1 MQKKL
6 YLNQKFTKFINNK
19 NFEFD
24 RSKILK
30 VLSSDLLEDAY
41 KTISKWQKYQP
52 TPLESLNK
60 LREELNLKNI
70 FYKDESK
77 RFGLKSFKALGGAYA
92 VEKMT
97 KGKKDVTVSTATAG
111 NHGKS
116 VAWGAKNLGLDC
128 KIFISENVSKTRAEE
143 MRNLSAEVIRV
154 KGNYDNSLNVCK
166 KESKKN
172 NWEIIQDVAWPD
184 YELVPKLTMAGY
196 SIMIKEI
203 SVQTNEYITHIFLQ
217 AGVGGMA
224 AGLIAGVAEYFKKVP
239 KIIIVEPDNA
249 NCVMQSIENNTPTR
263 VDIRKE
269 SIMGGMSCGEV
280 SIVPWQILKNSVNNC
295 ISVSDKFVAL
305 TVAMLA
311 DKMLSDVSIV
321 GGECSTPGVTS
332 LISCC
337 NNEET
342 RSALEINE
350 NSNILLIGCEGS
362 ADVELYK
369 KLLNEGKQL
378 IELYEKIK

>member
-1 MQKKL
+1 MQKNL
-6 YLNQKFTKFINNK
+6 YLNQKFTKFINNE

-30 VLSSDLLEDAY
+30 ILNSDLLEDAY

-60 LREELNLKNI
+60 LSNELKLKNI

-92 VEKMT
+92 VEKIT
-97 KGKKDVTVSTATAG
+97 KGKKDVIVSTATAG

-116 VAWGAKNLGLDC
+116 VAWGAKNLGLNC
-128 KIFISENVSKTRAEE
+128 KIFISENVSETRAEE
-143 MRNLSAEVIRV
+143 MRNLNADVIRV
-154 KGNYDNSLNVCK
+154 KGNYEDSLNFCK
-166 KESKKN
+166 EESKKN

-196 SIMIKEI
+196 STIIKEI
-203 SVQTNEYITHIFLQ
+203 TVQTNEYITHIFLQ

-224 AGLIAGVAEYFKKVP
+224 AGLVAGVANYFKKVP
-239 KIIIVEPDNA
+239 KIIIVEPENA
-249 NCVMQSIENNTPTR
+249 NCVMQSIENNTPTS
-263 VDIRKE
+263 VDIKKE

-280 SIVPWQILKNSVNNC
+280 SLVPWQILKNSVNNC
-295 ISVSDKFVAL
+295 VSVSDKFVSQ

-311 DKMLSDVSIV
+311 DKIVCDISIE
-321 GGECSTPGVTS
+321 GGECSTPGITS

-337 NNEET
+337 NNDET
-342 RSALEINE
+342 KSALEINE

-362 ADVELYK
+362 AD
-369 KLLNEGKQL
+369 
-378 IELYEKIK
+378 IELYQKLLSEGKKLI

>member
-1 MQKKL
+1 MQKNL
-6 YLNQKFTKFINNK
+6 YLNQKFTKFINNE

-30 VLSSDLLEDAY
+30 ILNSDLLEDAY

-60 LREELNLKNI
+60 LSKELELKNI

-92 VEKMT
+92 VEKIT
-97 KGKKDVTVSTATAG
+97 KGRKDITVSTATAG

-116 VAWGAKNLGLDC
+116 VAWGAKNLGLNC
-128 KIFISENVSKTRAEE
+128 KIFISGNVSETRARE
-143 MRNLSAEVIRV
+143 MRSLNAEVIRV
-154 KGNYDNSLNVCK
+154 KGNYEDSLNKCK
-166 KESKKN
+166 EESKKN
-172 NWEIIQDVAWPD
+172 NWEIIQDVAWPN

-196 SIMIKEI
+196 STMIKEI

-224 AGLIAGVAEYFKKVP
+224 AGLVAGVANYFKKVP
-239 KIIIVEPDNA
+239 KIIIVEPENA
-249 NCVMQSIENNTPTR
+249 NCVMQSIENNTPTS
-263 VDIRKE
+263 VDIKKE

-280 SIVPWQILKNSVNNC
+280 SLVPWQILKNSVNNC
-295 ISVSDKFVAL
+295 VSVSDKFVSQ

-311 DKMLSDVSIV
+311 DKVVCDISIE
-321 GGECSTPGVTS
+321 GGECSTPGITS

-337 NNEET
+337 NNDET
-342 RSALEINE
+342 KSALEINE

-362 ADVELYK
+362 AD
-369 KLLNEGKQL
+369 
-378 IELYEKIK
+378 IELYQKLLSEGKKLI

>member
-1 MQKKL
+1 MQNNL
-6 YLNQKFTKFINNK
+6 YLNQKFTKFINNE

-30 VLSSDLLEDAY
+30 ILNSDLLEDAY

-60 LREELNLKNI
+60 LSNELKLKNI

-92 VEKMT
+92 VEKIT
-97 KGKKDVTVSTATAG
+97 KGKKDVIVSTATAG

-116 VAWGAKNLGLDC
+116 VAWGAKNLGLNC
-128 KIFISENVSKTRAEE
+128 KIFISENVSETRAEE
-143 MRNLSAEVIRV
+143 MRNLNADVIRV
-154 KGNYDNSLNVCK
+154 KGNYEDSLNFCK
-166 KESKKN
+166 EESKKN

-196 SIMIKEI
+196 STIIKEI

-224 AGLIAGVAEYFKKVP
+224 AGLVAGVANYFKKVP
-239 KIIIVEPDNA
+239 KIIIVEPENA
-249 NCVMQSIENNTPTR
+249 NCVMQSIENNTPTS
-263 VDIRKE
+263 VDIKKE

-280 SIVPWQILKNSVNNC
+280 SLVPWQILKNSVNNC
-295 ISVSDKFVAL
+295 VSVSDKFVSQ

-311 DKMLSDVSIV
+311 GKVVCDISIE
-321 GGECSTPGVTS
+321 GGECSTPGITS

-337 NNEET
+337 NNDET
-342 RSALEINE
+342 KSALEINE

-362 ADVELYK
+362 ADIEFYQKLLSEGK
-369 KLLNEGKQL
+369 KL
-378 IELYEKIK
+378 I

>member
-1 MQKKL
+1 MQKNL
-6 YLNQKFTKFINNK
+6 YLNQKFTKFINNE

-30 VLSSDLLEDAY
+30 ILNSDLLEDAY

-60 LREELNLKNI
+60 LSKELELKNI

-92 VEKMT
+92 VEKIT
-97 KGKKDVTVSTATAG
+97 KGRKDITVSTATAG

-116 VAWGAKNLGLDC
+116 VAWGAKNLGLNC
-128 KIFISENVSKTRAEE
+128 KIFISGNVSETRARE
-143 MRNLSAEVIRV
+143 MRSLNAEVIRV
-154 KGNYDNSLNVCK
+154 KGNYEDSLNVCK
-166 KESKKN
+166 EESKKN
-172 NWEIIQDVAWPD
+172 NWEIIQDVAWPN

-196 SIMIKEI
+196 STMIKEI

-224 AGLIAGVAEYFKKVP
+224 AGLIAGVANYFKKVP
-239 KIIIVEPDNA
+239 KIIIVEPENA
-249 NCVMQSIENNTPTR
+249 NCVMQSIENNTPTS
-263 VDIRKE
+263 VDIKKE

-280 SIVPWQILKNSVNNC
+280 SLVPWQILKNSVNNC
-295 ISVSDKFVAL
+295 VSVSDKFVSQ

-311 DKMLSDVSIV
+311 DKIVCDISIE
-321 GGECSTPGVTS
+321 GGECSTPGITS

-342 RSALEINE
+342 KNALEINE

-362 ADVELYK
+362 ADIELYQ
-369 KLLNEGKQL
+369 KLLNEGKKL
-378 IELYEKIK
+378 I